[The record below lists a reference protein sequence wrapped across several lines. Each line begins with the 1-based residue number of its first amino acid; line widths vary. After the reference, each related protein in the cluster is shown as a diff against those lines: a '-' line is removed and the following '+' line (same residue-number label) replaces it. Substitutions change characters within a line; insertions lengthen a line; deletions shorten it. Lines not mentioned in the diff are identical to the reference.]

1 MLDSAG
7 RVAVGFAVPRKNV
20 SPTWCRSM
28 PSDSARRNSTVRM
41 RSPIS
46 LSKRQK
52 VRNLDRDPRTSL
64 TIFDLANPY
73 VSVEIRGRAELVPA
87 PTKRLSQ
94 LLSHKYLGQDPPA
107 EPGVS
112 RVVVRVVPDKIV
124 HFAA

>member
-1 MLDSAG
+1 MDGKNFATVATIGPDGSPQTSVVWVDRDGDS
-7 RVAVGFAVPRKNV
+7 VVF
-20 SPTWCRSM
+20 
-28 PSDSARRNSTVRM
+28 SATSR
-41 RSPIS
+41 
-46 LSKRQK
+46 RQK

-73 VSVEIRGRAELVPA
+73 VSVEIRGRAELVPD

-94 LLSHKYLGQDPPA
+94 LLSRKYLGQDPPP

-112 RVVVRVVPDKIV
+112 RVVVRVIPEKIV